1 MSQLVFELSVTLG
14 LAGALLVG
22 VTALIQGHGFW
33 TLALRSLVSG
43 GIFFLFTFLGGQLV
57 ARTLLERVAQRRLEE
72 EEAASSKSEDPEKPS
87 PVDYLDGIRQEMARG
102 EHDRVSESDPAAAR
116 RAPATNR
123 PAA

>member
-33 TLALRSLVSG
+33 TLALRSLIGG

-57 ARTLLERVAQRRLEE
+57 ARALLERVAQKRLEKE
-72 EEAASSKSEDPEKPS
+72 QEATAAKPEASEKPS
-87 PVDYLDGIRQEMARG
+87 PVDYLDGIRQNP
-102 EHDRVSESDPAAAR
+102 DPSVAAP
-116 RAPATNR
+116 RATTSNR

>member
-33 TLALRSLVSG
+33 TLALRSLISG

-57 ARTLLERVAQRRLEE
+57 ARTLLERVAQRKLEE
-72 EEAASSKSEDPEKPS
+72 EEANSKSEDPEKPS
-87 PVDYLDGIRQEMARG
+87 PVDYLDGIRQEPARG
-102 EHDRVSESDPAAAR
+102 EHDRVSESDSAAAR
-116 RAPATNR
+116 RATATNR

>member
-1 MSQLVFELSVTLG
+1 VSQLVFELSVTLG

-33 TLALRSLVSG
+33 TLAMRSLIGG

-57 ARTLLERVAQRRLEE
+57 ARALLERMAQRRLEE
-72 EEAASSKSEDPEKPS
+72 EAASEAAAPETPS
-87 PVDYLDGIRQEMARG
+87 PIDFIEGIRQNP
-102 EHDRVSESDPAAAR
+102 VPNPDPSVVAP
-116 RAPATNR
+116 RATSSNR

>member
-1 MSQLVFELSVTLG
+1 VSQLVFELSVTLG

-33 TLALRSLVSG
+33 TLALRSLISG

-57 ARTLLERVAQRRLEE
+57 GRALLERVAQRRLKE
-72 EEAASSKSEDPEKPS
+72 EEASKPEAPEKPS
-87 PVDYLDGIRQEMARG
+87 PVDYLDGIRQTSTRND
-102 EHDRVSESDPAAAR
+102 DRVSNPDPSVAAP
-116 RAPATNR
+116 RASTSNR